1 MKPTLGARNNML
13 SVQNI
18 YFNYGKVRTLEDI
31 SFEIKDGQ
39 SICVIGPNGAGK
51 TTLSKVICGIL
62 KPLSG
67 KVLMDGKDIASK
79 AAHLVVQEG
88 IALVPE
94 GRELFSRQS
103 VKVNLELGAYHLKKI
118 SRADLN
124 KEMDAIFD
132 IFPLLKER
140 QDQIA
145 GSLSGGEQQMLAIG
159 RALMAR
165 PCLLIL
171 DEPSM
176 GLSPILV
183 QEIASIISSLK
194 TQGTSIILIE
204 QNAHMAL
211 EITETGYVL
220 ESGRVVLSGASE
232 SLARNPMVQHA
243 YLGLNQGSR
252 TEAQERKEKIR
263 NVPPWLRIKK

>member
-1 MKPTLGARNNML
+1 ML

-18 YFNYGKVRTLEDI
+18 YFGYGKVRTLEDI
-31 SFEIKDGQ
+31 SLEIKDGH

-62 KPLSG
+62 KPVSG
-67 KVLMDGKDIASK
+67 KILMDGKDIAGR
-79 AAHLVVQEG
+79 AAHQVVREG

-94 GRELFSRQS
+94 GRELFSKQS
-103 VKVNLELGAYHLKKI
+103 VRVNLELGAYHLKKI
-118 SRADLN
+118 SRADL
-124 KEMDAIFD
+124 KGEMDVVFD
-132 IFPLLKER
+132 MFPRLKER
-140 QDQIA
+140 QEQIA

-165 PCLLIL
+165 PTLLML

-183 QEIASIISSLK
+183 QEIASTISSLK
-194 TQGTSIILIE
+194 TKGTAIILIE

-211 EITETGYVL
+211 DITEAGYVL

-232 SLARNPMVQHA
+232 SLVRNPMVQRA
-243 YLGLNQGSR
+243 YLGLNQESR
-252 TEAQERKEKIR
+252 TEAQERKEEIR